1 MSAPLVLDDARSRLT
16 VSQKDPLVSSPRH
29 RPHHYRPHHEEISL
43 KIGIGLARSL
53 AFDENTGI

>member
-1 MSAPLVLDDARSRLT
+1 MPKASAAVTTALIFTSVTIP
-16 VSQKDPLVSSPRH
+16 PPSPRH

-43 KIGIGLARSL
+43 RIGIGLARSL